1 MYQDLPIQDIY
12 AREILDSRGNPT
24 VEVEILAGEKIV
36 GRAAVP
42 SGASTGKFEAV
53 ELRDREKRYGGK
65 GVEQAVRHVNEEI
78 AEALIGKNV
87 LAQTEID
94 HILKELD
101 GSIDKHN
108 LGANAILGVSLAAA
122 KTAAAALRIPLYDYL
137 GNVGEKVMPIP
148 MMNVLNGGAHA
159 DNNLDIQEFMLVPY
173 GPDSFKER
181 LRMGTEIY
189 HVLRTLLKQ
198 KGLTTAVGDEGGFA
212 PELRD
217 SREAIEFLI
226 EAAHQAGYQPGKD
239 VGIALDVAASE
250 IYRAKEQWYYFVGE
264 SKKSGR
270 TSDEMMEYYERLIL
284 DYPIYSI
291 EDPLDEEDWDG
302 WSRLTAKNWREGTAC
317 GRRFVCDQSGESR
330 IGHCKKSSQFGAH
343 QGESDRDTDRGGKSG
358 GTGASGRIS
367 NNHVSPFRRDR
378 GYYDCRSGSGIPY
391 RTDQDRGT
399 VPLGTCGKI

>member
-1 MYQDLPIQDIY
+1 M
-12 AREILDSRGNPT
+12 
-24 VEVEILAGEKIV
+24 EILAGEKIV

-198 KGLTTAVGDEGGFA
+198 KGLTTAVGDGIERF
-212 PELRD
+212 LRGD
-217 SREAIEFLI
+217 
-226 EAAHQAGYQPGKD
+226 
-239 VGIALDVAASE
+239 
-250 IYRAKEQWYYFVGE
+250 
-264 SKKSGR
+264 
-270 TSDEMMEYYERLIL
+270 
-284 DYPIYSI
+284 
-291 EDPLDEEDWDG
+291 
-302 WSRLTAKNWREGTAC
+302 
-317 GRRFVCDQSGESR
+317 
-330 IGHCKKSSQFGAH
+330 
-343 QGESDRDTDRGGKSG
+343 
-358 GTGASGRIS
+358 
-367 NNHVSPFRRDR
+367 
-378 GYYDCRSGSGIPY
+378 
-391 RTDQDRGT
+391 
-399 VPLGTCGKI
+399 

>member
-250 IYRAKEQWYYFVGE
+250 IYRAKEQRYYFVGE
-264 SKKSGR
+264 SKKSGKKIAR

-284 DYPIYSI
+284 DYPILSLI
-291 EDPLDEEDWDG
+291 H
-302 WSRLTAKNWREGTAC
+302 
-317 GRRFVCDQSGESR
+317 
-330 IGHCKKSSQFGAH
+330 I
-343 QGESDRDTDRGGKSG
+343 
-358 GTGASGRIS
+358 
-367 NNHVSPFRRDR
+367 
-378 GYYDCRSGSGIPY
+378 
-391 RTDQDRGT
+391 
-399 VPLGTCGKI
+399 